1 MRSNPLSL
9 QVDDLE
15 RRFGVVAKQ
24 LAKCEEH
31 GEYASIVSRHSDKP
45 SGCPVCAEILQREKD
60 QAEQMAMHTK
70 NATAALQRKLGSA
83 MVPKRFA
90 GKTFEQYNAVLA
102 GQKRNLSKCKAYADN
117 FAEHSEAGRCLL
129 LLGKPGT
136 GKTHLAAAI
145 AWQVMQCTAATVVYR
160 TVGGI
165 LQYIKGSYDSSAE
178 YTEAEAYASLVK
190 PALLIIDEVGATKPT
205 EFEQATLFAIIN
217 GRYEEQ
223 RPTVVVS
230 NLMPEELP
238 AVLGERSV
246 DRLRE
251 GGGIGLVFDWESARS
266 GVTA

>member
-1 MRSNPLSL
+1 MLSDSISL
-9 QVDDLE
+9 QVDDLG

-24 LAKCEEH
+24 LAQCAEH
-31 GEYASIVSRHSDKP
+31 GEFASIVSRHSEKP
-45 SGCPVCAEILQREKD
+45 SGCPACAEIRQREQD
-60 QAEQMAMHTK
+60 QADQLAAHTK
-70 NATAALQRKLGSA
+70 NATAMLQRKLGSA

-90 GKTFEQYNAVLA
+90 GKTFGQYSAVLPA
-102 GQKRNLSKCKAYADN
+102 QKRNLAKCQSYADN
-117 FAEHSEAGRCLL
+117 FAEHQQAGRCLL

-145 AWQVMQCTAATVVYR
+145 AWQVMQCTEATAVYR

-165 LQYIKGSYDSSAE
+165 LQYIKGSYDSSAG
-178 YTEAEAYASLVK
+178 YTEAEAFATLVK
-190 PALLIIDEVGATKPT
+190 PSLLIIDEVGATKPT

-217 GRYEEQ
+217 GRYEEL
-223 RPTVVVS
+223 RPTVVIS

-251 GGGIGLVFDWESARS
+251 GGGIGLVFDWASVRKDL
-266 GVTA
+266 V